1 MIISVLVPKTTN
13 SMLRAPGNRSAFA
26 KSDDS
31 LWISGQLGI
40 GNPTD
45 KNKFQ
50 FVPTCLVE
58 NERVIDAA
66 VGQNQSLFLMEDGSL
81 WVMGSSA
88 NGQLGTCGAGLALLP
103 TKLDNDCTYP
113 GKYRLR
119 STETT
124 VPKNCRDGFIK
135 SRKNET
141 V

>member
-1 MIISVLVPKTTN
+1 MIISAQRLCAKATNKIPLLSKGIKTFATPALALKAMN
-13 SMLRAPGNRSAFA
+13 SMMGSVGNHSAFI
-26 KSDDS
+26 KSDGP
-31 LWISGQLGI
+31 LWI
-40 GNPTD
+40 
-45 KNKFQ
+45 
-50 FVPTCLVE
+50 
-58 NERVIDAA
+58 
-66 VGQNQSLFLMEDGSL
+66 
-81 WVMGSSA
+81 MGSSA